1 MTATLLYREAALLR
15 ASDTGRTIHGLA
27 MPFDQVADVDDGYGR
42 YQEVFRRGAFT
53 RTIAERGPKVKL
65 FTQHGTHRLPIG
77 RATELREDA
86 TGLRAAFAVAATR
99 DGDEALELVRSQT
112 VDGLS
117 VGFVP
122 VRERTV
128 DGVVERLEVALRE
141 VSLVWSPAYEGALV
155 AGVRASS
162 PVLSADVARR
172 RLEIL
177 LKAW

>member
-1 MTATLLYREAALLR
+1 MTATLYREAALLR

-77 RATELREDA
+77 RATLLREDS
-86 TGLRAAFAVAATR
+86 TGLRAAFAVAATQE
-99 DGDEALELVRSQT
+99 GDEALELVRSQT

-122 VRERTV
+122 VRERTTV

-155 AGVRASS
+155 AGVRSASS
-162 PVLSADVARR
+162 PVSVDVARR

-177 LKAW
+177 LRSW